1 MLGKVASYDEDTQTG
16 VIRVHRSFFEFHIEQ
31 WKDEEMPEVGKDVFV
46 NINSRKNQVIEVLPA
61 GDYLPKGDPVKSRVI
76 AGLLG
81 IFLGV
86 FGAGR
91 FYLGFYKMGILQMIV
106 SIATLGVGVI
116 WPFVDGG
123 LILTGN
129 VIKDA
134 QGRPL
139 K

>member
-1 MLGKVASYDEDTQTG
+1 MLGKILSYDEETQTG
-16 VIRVHRSFFEFHIEQ
+16 AIQVHRSVFEFHIDLWQ
-31 WKDEEMPEVGKDVFV
+31 SEEAPEVGDDVFV
-46 NINSRKNQVIEVLPA
+46 NINSMKNKVLEVVPA
-61 GDYLPKGDPVKSRVI
+61 GDYLPKGDPVKSKII
-76 AGLLG
+76 AALLS

-91 FYLGFYKMGILQMIV
+91 FYLGYYKIGILQMVI

-116 WPFVDGG
+116 WPFVDGF

-129 VIKDA
+129 VMQDA
-134 QGRPL
+134 KGRPL